1 MVRILLFLCFF
12 SFPML
17 EVLPQKEEEGRG
29 REEQL
34 EKQAEKDEEREEAIE
49 EGKERHK
56 EIQSK
61 RTKKD
66 LKRLNRKSGR
76 WNESKREFFLVRWYK
91 RVRYELRK
99 K

>member
-1 MVRILLFLCFF
+1 MFRVLLFLFFF
-12 SFPML
+12 SFPVL
-17 EVLPQKEEEGRG
+17 EVLPQKEKEGRG

-34 EKQAEKDEEREEAIE
+34 EKQAEKDEERKKAIE
-49 EGKERHK
+49 EGKERHR

-66 LKRLNRKSGR
+66 LKRLNKKSGR
-76 WNESKREFFLVRWYK
+76 WNKGKREFFLVRWYK